1 MTGVMVAGL
10 GAESSCVGRQGQG
23 FCCERYDENSWLVR
37 QGRGFIARITLFQT
51 RIKGLT
57 SLVWL
62 PKIGKPL
69 ISKS

>member
-1 MTGVMVAGL
+1 MKVDRDRVFVSRDTLRIRVKIDRDRVMIAG
-10 GAESSCVGRQGQG
+10 
-23 FCCERYDENSWLVR
+23 FK
-37 QGRGFIARITLFQT
+37 LFHT

-62 PKIGKPL
+62 PKIGKQQ

>member
-1 MTGVMVAGL
+1 MRRAGIGYDVVILLDWEQRIRVKVDRDRVMVAGYTW
-10 GAESSCVGRQGQG
+10 
-23 FCCERYDENSWLVR
+23 FH
-37 QGRGFIARITLFQT
+37 T

-57 SLVWL
+57 SLVGL